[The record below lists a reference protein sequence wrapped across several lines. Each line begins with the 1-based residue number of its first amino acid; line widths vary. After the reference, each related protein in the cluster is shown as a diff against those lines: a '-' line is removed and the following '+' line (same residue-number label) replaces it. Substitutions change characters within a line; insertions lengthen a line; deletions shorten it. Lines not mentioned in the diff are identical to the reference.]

1 MSKSKIGEKVE
12 FVIEWLK
19 REGVTDAGDKI
30 PSERYFK
37 KQGVSRGY
45 IREALTV
52 FEYNGWIETQH
63 GSGRKLSMGLRHIAF
78 LHFHRNPK
86 VAS

>member
-1 MSKSKIGEKVE
+1 MSKIDEKVE

-19 REGVTDAGDKI
+19 REGVTNIGDKI
-30 PSERYFK
+30 PSERHFK

-52 FEYNGWIETQH
+52 FEYNGWIQTQH
-63 GSGRKLSMGLRHIAF
+63 GSGRRLKYRLSTIAF
-78 LHFHRNPK
+78 NQEVKRRGLNYE
-86 VAS
+86 